1 MDLPAYESN
10 AYYAEDDETPK
21 MCVAYLIQCPRDT
34 LCFLPLF
41 CSPTLFPVFFFIDR
55 IAAKLSMDVKDLV
68 AINKIEYKGL
78 QHYSKLMPGT
88 KLIVAYDGRM
98 MVRFFF
104 FSHKNISLVYMGT

>member
-1 MDLPAYESN
+1 
-10 AYYAEDDETPK
+10 
-21 MCVAYLIQCPRDT
+21 
-34 LCFLPLF
+34 
-41 CSPTLFPVFFFIDR
+41 
-55 IAAKLSMDVKDLV
+55 MDVKDLV

>member
-1 MDLPAYESN
+1 MRSVPHVMPARH
-10 AYYAEDDETPK
+10 ALLLT
-21 MCVAYLIQCPRDT
+21 T
-34 LCFLPLF
+34 LLLTNSF
-41 CSPTLFPVFFFIDR
+41 SRFFSIDR